1 MVSGDV
7 RSVWLRATRLMG
19 YVLACVVLAACR
31 TSLYENLS
39 EQDANE
45 LIAALFENGIDAS
58 KQRGGN
64 GKHWMVSVR
73 ESEFAGAIAVLRD
86 RGLPHEKRDDLGN
99 LFKKDGFVSTPTEE
113 RVRFLY
119 GLSQELSSTIS
130 SVDGVIVARVQIV
143 LPNNDPLAQD
153 VKPSSASVFIKY
165 SADSNVGKIVPQIKA
180 LVVNS
185 VEGLAYERVSV
196 TAVTAEPAARRAA
209 PPIRSPLT
217 WIAAALVALGLAGV
231 VSFVLMRSS
240 AGARLREWSG
250 TRLERPRGSS
260 RSSGG

>member
-7 RSVWLRATRLMG
+7 RSFRSRAILVIGAGLT
-19 YVLACVVLAACR
+19 CVVLAACR
-31 TSLYENLS
+31 TNLYENLT

-45 LIAALFENGIDAS
+45 MIAALFENGIDAS

-64 GKHWMVSVR
+64 GKFWMVSVP
-73 ESEFAGAIAVLRD
+73 ESEFAGAIEVLRD
-86 RGLPHEKRDDLGN
+86 RGLPQEKRDDLGN

-130 SVDGVIVARVQIV
+130 AIDGVMVARVQIV
-143 LPNNDPLAQD
+143 LPNNDPLAQQ

-165 SADSNVGKIVPQIKA
+165 NADSSVGKIVPQIKT

-196 TAVTAEPAARRAA
+196 TAVASEPAARRAA
-209 PPIRSPLT
+209 SPIRLPLA
-217 WIAAALVALGLAGV
+217 WMAAALATLGLGGV
-231 VSFVLMRSS
+231 VSFALVRYG
-240 AGARLREWSG
+240 AGARVLEWFR
-250 TRLERPRGSS
+250 TRLGRLRG
-260 RSSGG
+260 